1 MYKQPMRIDFVF
13 TGSPKL
19 LPTKTF
25 THVYLSSLCET
36 EIYRASEY
44 ASEVMSERRPSDS
57 CRICKSSFK
66 VKFGNI
72 PGKQVYSSSENLF
85 KPSQRKDSIGVVLA
99 EVCSSVGLVLLNDP
113 STYSDRVCNPCGRK
127 IRSLG
132 QLFQFVK
139 AGTTPTLNSASVST
153 KRTLATPEKAS
164 PSWRKSKVVRVNSPT
179 VKSLLPQSAGKSR
192 KSLAFGGE
200 ISSMPLSST
209 QKEDEMLSKLNV
221 DDLPQT
227 GLQVKVVYMIPSGT
241 VTTRVPRDEHTK
253 NLVKNIACENWREV
267 SNAIL
272 KHKELAPE
280 INIAIRKA
288 VSKEF
293 SDYLKCESMLLAR
306 NPDELAGFSNKL
318 FMEEIRIHCPVW
330 FNCQLGAS
338 GLSSKEEAVGGR
350 VNSMAL
356 ASSTLARLRN
366 PQASAVHYRISTILF
381 HSGVKHD
388 DLNRLNRLGVC
399 MSPDSIVRLQGKM
412 NTQLEGKVDIWRSA
426 IEENRGALKLAKEVL
441 QKQGSLPHLDVSK
454 QHLENYDN
462 FSTKG
467 HECLKTLLNE
477 EAAKAGLNEDC
488 MQIVI
493 KRLEGTKLPLYK

>member
-1 MYKQPMRIDFVF
+1 
-13 TGSPKL
+13 
-19 LPTKTF
+19 
-25 THVYLSSLCET
+25 
-36 EIYRASEY
+36 
-44 ASEVMSERRPSDS
+44 MSERRPNES
-57 CRICKSSFK
+57 CRICESSFK

-72 PGKQVYSSSENLF
+72 PGKRVYSSSENLF
-85 KPSQRKDSIGVVLA
+85 KPSQRKDSLGVVLA
-99 EVCSSVGLVLLNDP
+99 EVCSRVGLVLLHDP
-113 STYSDRVCNPCGRK
+113 ATYSDRVCNPCGRK

-139 AGTTPTLNSASVST
+139 AGTTPTLNSISTST

-179 VKSLLPQSAGKSR
+179 AKTISPQSAGKSR
-192 KSLAFGGE
+192 KSLAFGGR
-200 ISSMPLSST
+200 SSAIPVSST
-209 QKEDEMLSKLNV
+209 QKEDEMLSNLNV
-221 DDLPQT
+221 DDSPQT

-241 VTTRVPRDEHTK
+241 VTTRVPRDEPTK
-253 NLVKNIACENWREV
+253 NLLKNIACENWREA

-280 INIAIRKA
+280 INIATRKA

-293 SDYLKCESMLLAR
+293 SDYLKCDHESMLLAR

-318 FMEEIRIHCPVW
+318 FMEEVRIHCPVW

-350 VNSMAL
+350 VNSMVL
-356 ASSTLARLRN
+356 ASATLARLRN

-388 DLNRLNRLGVC
+388 DLKRLNRLGVC

-412 NTQLEGKVDIWRSA
+412 NVQLEGKVDIWRSA

-441 QKQGSLPHLDVSK
+441 QKQVALPQSGRK
-454 QHLENYDN
+454 QTSPRELRLFLY
-462 FSTKG
+462 KG
-467 HECLKTLLNE
+467 TRLLNNAFE
-477 EAAKAGLNEDC
+477 
-488 MQIVI
+488 
-493 KRLEGTKLPLYK
+493 

>member
-1 MYKQPMRIDFVF
+1 
-13 TGSPKL
+13 
-19 LPTKTF
+19 
-25 THVYLSSLCET
+25 
-36 EIYRASEY
+36 
-44 ASEVMSERRPSDS
+44 
-57 CRICKSSFK
+57 
-66 VKFGNI
+66 
-72 PGKQVYSSSENLF
+72 
-85 KPSQRKDSIGVVLA
+85 
-99 EVCSSVGLVLLNDP
+99 
-113 STYSDRVCNPCGRK
+113 
-127 IRSLG
+127 
-132 QLFQFVK
+132 
-139 AGTTPTLNSASVST
+139 
-153 KRTLATPEKAS
+153 
-164 PSWRKSKVVRVNSPT
+164 
-179 VKSLLPQSAGKSR
+179 
-192 KSLAFGGE
+192 
-200 ISSMPLSST
+200 
-209 QKEDEMLSKLNV
+209 MLSKLNV

-241 VTTRVPRDEHTK
+241 VTTRVPRDEPTK

-318 FMEEIRIHCPVW
+318 FMEEVRIHCPVW
-330 FNCQLGAS
+330 FSCQLGAS

-366 PQASAVHYRISTILF
+366 PQASAAHYRISTILF

-412 NTQLEGKVDIWRSA
+412 NLQLEGKVDIWRSA
-426 IEENRGALKLAKEVL
+426 IEENRDALMLAKEVL
-441 QKQGSLPHLDVSK
+441 QKQVALPHLDVSK
-454 QHLENYDN
+454 QHLENYDY

-467 HECLKTLLNE
+467 HECLKTLFNE
-477 EAAKAGLNEDC
+477 ELAKAGLNVNTTDC
-488 MQIVI
+488 MQNVI

>member
-1 MYKQPMRIDFVF
+1 MCKQPMNIDLIS
-13 TGSPKL
+13 TGSDKYTSDKNIDTRVFVNL
-19 LPTKTF
+19 VRKRN
-25 THVYLSSLCET
+25 
-36 EIYRASEY
+36 RASEY
-44 ASEVMSERRPSDS
+44 VSEVMSERRPNDS
-57 CRICKSSFK
+57 CRICRTSFK

-85 KPSQRKDSIGVVLA
+85 KPSQRKDSPGVVLA
-99 EVCSSVGLVLLNDP
+99 EVCSRVGLVFLHDP
-113 STYSDRVCNPCGRK
+113 VIYSDRVCNPCGRK

-132 QLFQFVK
+132 QLFEFVK
-139 AGTTPTLNSASVST
+139 AGTTPTFESVSKST

-164 PSWRKSKVVRVNSPT
+164 PSWRKSKAVRVNSPT
-179 VKSLLPQSAGKSR
+179 AKTLSPQSAGKSR
-192 KSLAFGGE
+192 KSLAFGA
-200 ISSMPLSST
+200 IPVSST
-209 QKEDEMLSKLNV
+209 QKEDEMLSNLNV

-241 VTTRVPRDEHTK
+241 VTTRVPRDEQTK

-272 KHKELAPE
+272 KHKELAPV
-280 INIAIRKA
+280 IIIAIRKA
-288 VSKEF
+288 VFKEF
-293 SDYLKCESMLLAR
+293 SDYLKCDSMLLAT

-412 NTQLEGKVDIWRSA
+412 NMQLEGKVDIWRSA

-441 QKQGSLPHLDVSK
+441 QKQVALPHLDVSK
-454 QHLENYDN
+454 QHLESYEF

-467 HECLKTLLNE
+467 HECLITLLNE
-477 EAAKAGLNEDC
+477 EVTKTGANVNTTDC